1 MANFNNLA
9 LTAEGVK
16 ALLAAQAGTT
26 LTLSKI
32 GLGSGSTTSSSVNLK
47 SLLAPELMMPISEK
61 KIDSTSGHI
70 TLVAKMTNEG
80 IAEGFYWRETGLFF
94 EDSEGNDVL
103 FAYSCTTSEYDY
115 IPAYSDQRYVKH
127 IRIANIITDSADI
140 TIKENE
146 GLLYVDTLTYEDFK
160 NEMEE
165 HVSDT
170 NNPHGVT
177 PEKIGALNVVMK
189 NNSVFKTLYGDH
201 EYINKEIDD
210 SIPVIPVTSNF
221 LHILNIGP
229 SGNVLAVISLPTDY
243 STTVYRYSR
252 SDGEWIRLI
261 SQKDIVDNLV
271 STATNLPLSAKQ
283 GNVLD
288 GKISTLDE
296 LGMIRRGALT
306 SESVLADTKRG
317 VHYCDSN
324 YPSWLPC
331 GWCYVYMPS
340 NGTLNG
346 AFVVSF
352 VNGTSAGHYTYSNR
366 YNKWINHDDVEAL
379 NTKFVASGNTKKIH
393 FFADDANGTFNI
405 DQHVSDTK
413 CYRLVINGTTKLLR
427 YYKIENGTTTIL
439 LDPITD
445 LNGLL
450 KRKQTTQYVA
460 GTNGN
465 NYFEYTIPSG
475 TTLATYPCIQAI
487 LNTYIDGVY
496 VVGATRVSDTVLKVY
511 FNKAFTNSAFLAIYY
526 TIA

>member
-47 SLLAPELMMPISEK
+47 SLVAPELMMPISTK

-80 IAEGFYWRETGLFF
+80 IADGFYWRETGLFF

-261 SQKDIVDNLV
+261 SQKDIVDNLL
-271 STATNLPLSAKQ
+271 STRSDLPVSAKQ
-283 GNVLD
+283 ANVLSEQISLLNT
-288 GKISTLDE
+288 KISNVDE
-296 LGMIRRGALT
+296 MSMLRRGNLT
-306 SESVLADTKRG
+306 SASVLSETQRGIYYCNAD
-317 VHYCDSN
+317 
-324 YPSWLPC
+324 YPNWLPC
-331 GWCYVYMPS
+331 GWCYAFLPN
-340 NGTLNG
+340 NGNCNG
-346 AFVVSF
+346 AFVIAFAS
-352 VNGTSAGHYTYSNR
+352 GSSAGHYTYSNR
-366 YNKWINHDDVEAL
+366 YNKWINHDETEELSSKIKNQLSAATIWADSKLYVQFRLTGGLNRCMIGLFDSGSLVSFYPINWDNVSVGSLSAL
-379 NTKFVASGNTKKIH
+379 SEIKVGSASQGVNVIKESDGTKRI
-393 FFADDANGTFNI
+393 
-405 DQHVSDTK
+405 
-413 CYRLVINGTTKLLR
+413 KLLPN
-427 YYKIENGTTTIL
+427 ENIGRTITLVAFDVYTTIVESW
-439 LDPITD
+439 TS
-445 LNGLL
+445 
-450 KRKQTTQYVA
+450 TT
-460 GTNGN
+460 
-465 NYFEYTIPSG
+465 
-475 TTLATYPCIQAI
+475 
-487 LNTYIDGVY
+487 
-496 VVGATRVSDTVLKVY
+496 
-511 FNKAFTNSAFLAIYY
+511 
-526 TIA
+526 